1 MERIENELKR
11 KLKTSNNVSYP
22 DFESMWSSIQQDEM
36 KIPDIE
42 SIPVHT
48 SKRKRYVMIVGLSV
62 ALMATPVY
70 AALTSDWSNILTH
83 RAGIQTALE
92 QNLGQ
97 TVEQSITK
105 NGVTLTVHTAFI
117 DENRT
122 FLLYSLKPDSSW
134 DGKDVT
140 FERIGIKDGQGN
152 IIESHYRNEWNK
164 ELGIWYFASTGR
176 LLM

>member
-1 MERIENELKR
+1 MLLVCSK
-11 KLKTSNNVSYP
+11 SNGNCS
-22 DFESMWSSIQQDEM
+22 
-36 KIPDIE
+36 
-42 SIPVHT
+42 
-48 SKRKRYVMIVGLSV
+48 GN
-62 ALMATPVY
+62 

-83 RAGIQTALE
+83 RAGIQAALE

-97 TVEQSITK
+97 TIEQSITK
-105 NGVTLTVHTAFI
+105 DGVTLTVHTAFI

-164 ELGIWYFASTGR
+164 ELGLYEGYFETDWVVDGKMVDCQN
-176 LLM
+176 LF